1 MNSLHYSITINAP
14 KARVHQLMLAD
25 QTYREWTD
33 EFAQG
38 SYYRGSWDKGA
49 QIIFLDPQGC
59 GMNARIAE
67 HRPAEFVSIEMLNE
81 VRDGVTDAP
90 RQWHDAFENYTY
102 NEVNGI
108 TTLQVVISG
117 VPAEWAD
124 YLNAAWPKALAKLK
138 TICEHA

>member
-1 MNSLHYSITINAP
+1 MSSVRFSITIHAP

-25 QTYREWTD
+25 QTYREWTS

-49 QIIFLDPQGC
+49 QIVFLGPQGS
-59 GMNARIAE
+59 GISARIAE
-67 HRPAEFVSIEMLNE
+67 HRPAEFVSIEILTE
-81 VRDGVTDAP
+81 VRDGVPNAQ

-102 NEVNGI
+102 TEASGI
-108 TTLQVVISG
+108 TTVQVELKGI
-117 VPAEWAD
+117 PAGWAE

-138 TICEHA
+138 TICDHS